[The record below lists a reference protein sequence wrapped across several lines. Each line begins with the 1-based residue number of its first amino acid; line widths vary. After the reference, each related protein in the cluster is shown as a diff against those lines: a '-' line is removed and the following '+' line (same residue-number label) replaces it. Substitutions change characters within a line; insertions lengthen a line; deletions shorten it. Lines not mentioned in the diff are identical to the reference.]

1 MDKGSDRERG
11 RASMYISISRR
22 AFAIFMGLMVLGV
35 PLATLGLYLSNNDM
49 IRYLSAGIV
58 SFGVPLMGLR
68 LLDGYIQQNA
78 SERRPRVRIRTLIW
92 LLAAIGLG
100 FIVFVITR
108 VAGS

>member
-1 MDKGSDRERG
+1 MNIG
-11 RASMYISISRR
+11 ISKRT
-22 AFAIFMGLMVLGV
+22 FAIFVGLMVLGV
-35 PLATLGLYLSNNDM
+35 PLATMGLYLSENTTL
-49 IRYLSAGIV
+49 RYLSAGIV

-100 FIVFVITR
+100 FLVVVI
-108 VAGS
+108 AGT